1 MALTDLRAGDRVG
14 IKDSGEFTHWSRR
27 GSIADVTDGPDG
39 SPVSLSVTP
48 DGALEAVPMLPELLV
63 KLGGATGQGGSDEWI
78 AQAYPINGDAP
89 GIPMYFANGADVLAF
104 VAQFQALQL
113 DETLKVHAPAAA
125 SDAERLA
132 VKHAGA
138 VDL

>member
-89 GIPMYFANGADVLAF
+89 GIPMYLAF

>member
-1 MALTDLRAGDRVG
+1 MAMADLRAGDRVG
-14 IKDSGEFTHWSRR
+14 IKDSAEFTHWSRR
-27 GSIADVTDGPDG
+27 GWIAEITDGPDG
-39 SPVSLSVTP
+39 GPVSCSVTP
-48 DGALEAVPMLPELLV
+48 DGELDAVPMLPELLV
-63 KLGGATGQGGSDEWI
+63 KLGSGEWT

-104 VAQFQALQL
+104 VRQFQSLQL
-113 DETLKVHAPAAA
+113 DETLKVHAPAVAT
-125 SDAERLA
+125 DAERMA